1 MWKIR
6 ADFQSER
13 VDNIRKVQ
21 ESFRSLQGLE
31 PGLVALDIEAD
42 ISGVTYGCDVVLV
55 TDFES
60 REALEAYANHP
71 EHLRVKNEIIDLRTD
86 RYQVD

>member
-1 MWKIR
+1 M
-6 ADFQSER
+6 
-13 VDNIRKVQ
+13 
-21 ESFRSLQGLE
+21 
-31 PGLVALDIEAD
+31 
-42 ISGVTYGCDVVLV
+42 VLV